1 MSDMNSDSQAQGHFD
16 MGGPSGNH
24 GMGMG
29 FARTLG
35 DMKFVGVTAMV
46 YGVIN
51 CLSLAGAIMGIPI
64 IIAANRFLE
73 AVKILEEYRRTGR
86 QEDLATGFHE
96 LGRSFRLLKI
106 VVLITIAMTI
116 LTFVV
121 MFLFGGI
128 ALLAGLAEAQ

>member
-1 MSDMNSDSQAQGHFD
+1 MSELNRDSQSQNHYD

-24 GMGMG
+24 GMGLG

-35 DMKFVGVTAMV
+35 DMKFVGVAAMI
-46 YGVIN
+46 YGVMN
-51 CLSLAGAIMGIPI
+51 CLSLAGAVMGVPI

-73 AVKILEEYRRTGR
+73 SVKILQQYRSSGR

-96 LGRSFRLLKI
+96 MGRSFRLLKI
-106 VVLITIAMTI
+106 VVLITIAMSV

-121 MFLFGGI
+121 MFLFGGL
-128 ALLAGLAEAQ
+128 ALLAGLAEA

>member
-1 MSDMNSDSQAQGHFD
+1 
-16 MGGPSGNH
+16 
-24 GMGMG
+24 
-29 FARTLG
+29 
-35 DMKFVGVTAMV
+35 
-46 YGVIN
+46 
-51 CLSLAGAIMGIPI
+51 MGIPI

-73 AVKILEEYRRTGR
+73 AVKILEEYRRTGC

-128 ALLAGLAEAQ
+128 ALLAGLAEA